1 MINKSIS
8 SNTITTR
15 RATIIIDFYANP
27 FAVTSSDVTPA
38 FTTYD
43 LHASYWTKLESQ
55 LGQVV
60 ILSKPYYIH
69 FISNTDVPDFE
80 AYHKYSQVYSIIS
93 RQ

>member
-1 MINKSIS
+1 MHSDYVNY
-8 SNTITTR
+8 
-15 RATIIIDFYANP
+15 FP
-27 FAVTSSDVTPA
+27 VTSSDVTPA

-80 AYHKYSQVYSIIS
+80 AYHKYSQVYSTIS